1 MANLRSCKYH
11 CLLAFQFLVLL
22 QTEVLSSQ
30 YKVGDLDA
38 WGTPSSANPQVYTKW
53 SNYHTFKLGDSLCK
67 SFYSLKN
74 KNKNHSFYH
83 LWVHFLFLFVSV
95 FLYPPSQD
103 SVIQVTEQSYNSCN
117 LTDPILYMNNGN
129 SLFNI
134 TKSGEFYFTSGEKG
148 HCENKQKLHI
158 SVFSGNGSAYSPSY
172 GPSASEISPSYPTVF
187 GTIPQPPSS
196 SLSSSHSLS
205 IPVFIAAITGL
216 LVCALAGGIM

>member
-1 MANLRSCKYH
+1 MLGEH
-11 CLLAFQFLVLL
+11 HL
-22 QTEVLSSQ
+22 QQIHKSTPNGPTITLSS
-30 YKVGDLDA
+30 
-38 WGTPSSANPQVYTKW
+38 
-53 SNYHTFKLGDSLCK
+53 LGDSL
-67 SFYSLKN
+67 L
-74 KNKNHSFYH
+74 
-83 LWVHFLFLFVSV
+83 